1 MAGPGVELGPAAE
14 GSSGQGTPRLW
25 LMACIAVG
33 RRNTEGG
40 YFPIADAVGHLESK
54 IRLAYD
60 ILREASAIG
69 LQAAMNHTA
78 NSIPDFEVAGVV
90 LAALGDNA
98 GVVTPDDG
106 LRWGQ

>member
-33 RRNTEGG
+33 CRNTEDGC
-40 YFPIADAVGHLESK
+40 FPIADAVGHLESK

-60 ILREASAIG
+60 ILRKAIG

-78 NSIPDFEVAGVV
+78 NSIADFEVAGVV

-106 LRWGQ
+106 LR